1 MNKFQGNLLALMV
14 IIVSMIGIYI
24 FFIAESK
31 ESKPCFS
38 KDGILN
44 LEDWDWSKNSI
55 IELNGEWKYY
65 NNLLKEDL
73 NDETQS
79 TIRNV
84 PDFWESNPDRNFSP
98 FNYGTYTLK
107 IIGLK
112 PSEIYGLEMPDQVT
126 AYALFA
132 NNKKIASNGIVSKD
146 ADSSVPQWKPMTSV
160 FITNENGE
168 VEFAME
174 ISNFDYYRGGF
185 WNSIKM
191 GNVEDIFTDAN
202 KNKSREMFLF
212 GTIFIIGLISL
223 GLFFTYKRKKATLY
237 FAYFCF
243 CISFTILLTGQRL
256 ISDMISIFNWHI
268 LIRIEYLLGYL
279 LTPTFGLFTIN
290 LFEVKA
296 YKIAMKRFFYFL
308 IICFFVITLIAPNYA
323 FSAIMKPYRYGTILF
338 SAYFLHLIFRAIKN
352 DQVGAKLMLFA
363 ALGLLISIFHETFIR
378 GPVSWVPFASLNF
391 VICFLLITF
400 QQFLDIIRKKDM
412 LEMKAIIDPLTG
424 LYNRTYLSQME
435 AQCFKEQK
443 NQNRYVLFL
452 DLDHFKSINDTFGHK
467 IGDFI
472 LKETSKRL
480 KNLLK
485 NRGTIY
491 RYGGDEI
498 IIIINNGIE
507 DEIINIAKK
516 IIEIIA
522 QPFAKEENN
531 YKIGVSVGI
540 ASSNSNI
547 NNIEALIKNSDE
559 AMYKAKKNGGNQY
572 FLWSEENIKKIQ
584 VD

>member
-1 MNKFQGNLLALMV
+1 MNKLQRNLLALIV

-65 NNLLKEDL
+65 NSLLKEDL

-84 PDFWESNPDRNFSP
+84 PDFWESNPDMNFSP

-146 ADSSVPQWKPMTSV
+146 ANSSVPQWKPMTSV

-191 GNVEDIFTDAN
+191 GNVNDIFTDAN

-268 LIRIEYLLGYL
+268 LIRIEYLLEYL

-290 LFEVKA
+290 LFKVKA
-296 YKIAMKRFFYFL
+296 YKIAMKRLFYFL
-308 IICFFVITLIAPNYA
+308 IICFFVVTLIAPNYA
-323 FSAIMKPYRYGTILF
+323 FSAIMEPYKYGAILF
-338 SAYFLHLIFRAIKN
+338 SVYFLYLIFRAIKN
-352 DQVGAKLMLFA
+352 GQVGAKLMLFA
-363 ALGLLISIFHETFIR
+363 ALGLLISIFQETFIG

-400 QQFLDIIRKKDM
+400 QQFLDIIRKNDM
-412 LEMKAIIDPLTG
+412 LEMKAILDPLTG

-472 LKETSKRL
+472 LKETAKRL

-485 NRGTIY
+485 NRGIIY

-498 IIIINNGIE
+498 IIIINNCIE

-522 QPFAKEENN
+522 QPFVKEENN
-531 YKIGVSVGI
+531 YKLGVSVGI

-572 FLWSEENIKKIQ
+572 FLWSEENIKNIQ

>member
-1 MNKFQGNLLALMV
+1 MNKLQGNLLALMV

-65 NNLLKEDL
+65 NNLLKENLD
-73 NDETQS
+73 DETQS
-79 TIRNV
+79 AIRNV
-84 PDFWESNPDRNFSP
+84 PDFWESNPDMNFSP

-107 IIGLK
+107 ITGLK

-146 ADSSVPQWKPMTSV
+146 VDSSVPQWKPMTSV

-191 GNVEDIFTDAN
+191 GNVNDIFTDAN

-256 ISDMISIFNWHI
+256 ISDMISIFNWYI

-296 YKIAMKRFFYFL
+296 YKIAMKRCFYFL
-308 IICFFVITLIAPNYA
+308 IICFFVVTLTAPNYVS
-323 FSAIMKPYRYGTILF
+323 SAIMEPYKYGTILF
-338 SAYFLHLIFRAIKN
+338 SVYFLYLIFRAIKN
-352 DQVGAKLMLFA
+352 GQVGAKLMLFA
-363 ALGLLISIFHETFIR
+363 ALGLLISIFHETFIG

-400 QQFLDIIRKKDM
+400 QQFLDIIRKNDM
-412 LEMKAIIDPLTG
+412 FEMKAILDPLTG
-424 LYNRTYLSQME
+424 LYNRTYLSEME

-472 LKETSKRL
+472 LKETAKRL
-480 KNLLK
+480 KNTLK

-498 IIIINNGIE
+498 IIIISNGIE

-516 IIEIIA
+516 IIETIA

-531 YKIGVSVGI
+531 YKIGVSIGI

-572 FLWSEENIKKIQ
+572 SLWSEENIKKIQ